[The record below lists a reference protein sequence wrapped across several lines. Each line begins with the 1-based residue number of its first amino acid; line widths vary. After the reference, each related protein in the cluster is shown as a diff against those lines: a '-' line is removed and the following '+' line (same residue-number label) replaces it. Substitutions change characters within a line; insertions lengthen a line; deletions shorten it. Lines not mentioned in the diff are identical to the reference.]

1 MATASTGSEA
11 VTWSASRCP
20 DVAIIDI
27 SMPLMDGIET
37 ARQIRIHCNSTRI
50 LMLSIY
56 DNPEYIQR
64 AVGVGAQGYIL
75 KDMIGNDLL
84 AAIRSLYKGSRYFS
98 QKVAEVAQKFID
110 QKGNDSWV
118 AQA

>member
-11 VTWSASRCP
+11 VAWTTSRCP
-20 DVAIIDI
+20 DVAVIDI
-27 SMPLMDGIET
+27 SMPVMDGIET
-37 ARQIRIHCNSTRI
+37 ARQMRVHCKSTRI

-64 AVGVGAQGYIL
+64 AIGVGAQGYIL

-84 AAIRSLYKGSRYFS
+84 TAIRTVYKGKRYFS
-98 QKVAEVAQKFID
+98 QKIAEIAEKFMD
-110 QKGNDSWV
+110 QKGKDTWAS
-118 AQA
+118 